1 LIFTLFGLFNKVIKE
16 VYEMLYLKREELI
29 LDGTKFKN
37 TFGFLP
43 STTYEE
49 GVKKTFEWVKTFYKV

>member
-1 LIFTLFGLFNKVIKE
+1 
-16 VYEMLYLKREELI
+16 MLYLKREELI

-43 STTYEE
+43 GTTYDE
-49 GVKKTFEWVKTFYKV
+49 GVKKTFEWVKAFYKV